1 MPKSTTF
8 PFPEAESF
16 GSMKLFIFHPRNKVK
31 DQQDSL
37 IKSLFR
43 IFIHQCP
50 ITTRNNN
57 FLFD

>member
-16 GSMKLFIFHPRNKVK
+16 GSMKLFIFQPRNKVK

-43 IFIHQCP
+43 IFIHRCP
-50 ITTRNNN
+50 ITTRKNN